1 MIWKLVLIVFLLGQ
15 CIKIQAIIGGQVA
28 EAPIPWQVSIQ
39 IPIRNGTYTNLCGGT
54 LVDSKTIISAAHCF
68 GEFSEGTYVTAGSIS
83 IGSGHVVKIEKALSN
98 PYKPF
103 NRTTLENDIVLLKLE
118 REIPF
123 KEDFIQPACL
133 PETNFKPSNETTCYV
148 SGWGK
153 SNNNDLN
160 DLQDDPNKPLVLR
173 WAKVP
178 VIEECEK
185 YIGAIICASDES
197 RGACYGD
204 SGGPLVCLGEDNS
217 FVIAGV
223 VSNAGGGCADPKHP
237 TFHTSITHHLDWIK
251 SNMEQVVNRGEKK
264 ICSLPRWMESTQEDD
279 DRNKAQHF
287 SKAYK
292 RGCSYWSRTYGG
304 FYRDF
309 EKKSPKRSFI
319 RA

>member
-185 YIGAIICASDES
+185 LFFSSRNYGDDTVICASDENK
-197 RGACYGD
+197 ATCKGD
-204 SGGPLVCLGEDNS
+204 SGGPLVCLDEDKS
-217 FVIAGV
+217 LVITGV
-223 VSNAGGGCADPKHP
+223 VSGGPISPCADPKVQSAAHQ
-237 TFHTSITHHLDWIK
+237 TRVTHHLDWIK
-251 SNMEQVVNRGEKK
+251 ANLETNVSHGEKH
-264 ICSLPRWMESTQEDD
+264 CSLPKWMQTTQDADEY
-279 DRNKAQHF
+279 NQYLLEAK
-287 SKAYK
+287 
-292 RGCSYWSRTYGG
+292 YGPI
-304 FYRDF
+304 DLLLVLLTVKLT
-309 EKKSPKRSFI
+309 E
-319 RA
+319 